1 MNIVSNILNS
11 PARVLKWFS
20 KRSLAVKIALLAA
33 VLGTGWFAFSR
44 LTAGDQQPQYQTAKA
59 EKGTIVSTV
68 SASGNVLTSN
78 IINISTEAS
87 GVVKAVYVKD
97 GDKVI
102 AGQKIAEINLD
113 KEGQQKNA
121 SAWSSY
127 LTAKNNLDSANINL
141 YTLQSD
147 MFSKW
152 DIFKELAES
161 STYQNSDGSPRYEQ
175 RALPEFHI
183 AEKNWLAAEAK
194 YKNQQAVI
202 NQAEAALQSAWLS
215 YQSTSPIVTAPIA
228 GVVSNMEVV
237 PGMVLLS
244 QTNPTNQTT
253 TSSQRIA
260 VIQNEASPIISV
272 NITEIDVP
280 KVKIGQKVTVTLD
293 SLLNKT
299 FTGKVVTVDRIGTT
313 SNNVTN
319 YRSLIQLDTS
329 SSKILPNM
337 AANANII
344 IETKP
349 DVLIIPSAAIHTRA
363 GQSFVRVLRNGRQQ
377 QIPVEVGLQGDTQ
390 TEITSGLSEDDEVII
405 GTIMTQAQQDGES
418 VFGGGGFGGGGFRPG
433 GFSNGQPR

>member
-228 GVVSNMEVV
+228 GVVSNIEVV